1 MSEPPEPPTH
11 DNKGLVGGA
20 VAQALAYASTPWKAL
35 VLIVLV
41 ILGGLGWV
49 AYHHQDELIEAWL
62 TPSSIELKTGE
73 IPEALAKL
81 SDETSADLVQ
91 IWAVDLST
99 NSQHFIAA
107 RRHDGERPV
116 IPQPRR
122 LPIIVTVSD
131 VRALERVL
139 EGSPVCVDVNELG
152 SPLARRLAERG
163 MRRACAIPIPPSG
176 QKFMGVIYLAWAN
189 AADATGEQVAAG
201 AAREIAAQ
209 LVSR

>member
-1 MSEPPEPPTH
+1 MSDPKPPP
-11 DNKGLVGGA
+11 DRGSLIGGTI
-20 VAQALAYASTPWKAL
+20 AQALGYMDKPWKAL

-49 AYHHQDELIEAWL
+49 AYSHQDELIEAWL
-62 TPSSIELKTGE
+62 TPSSVELKMAD
-73 IPEALAKL
+73 IPEALTKL
-81 SDETSADLVQ
+81 GEETSADLVQ
-91 IWAVDLST
+91 IWEVDLST
-99 NSQHFIAA
+99 NSQRFIAA

-116 IPQPRR
+116 IPSPRR

-131 VRALERVL
+131 VRALEHILDGR
-139 EGSPVCVDVNELG
+139 PVCVQITEFG

-163 MRRACAIPIPPSG
+163 MTRGCAIPIPPGG
-176 QKFMGVIYLAWAN
+176 QKFLGVIYLAWTKAVDETAEN
-189 AADATGEQVAAG
+189 VAVG